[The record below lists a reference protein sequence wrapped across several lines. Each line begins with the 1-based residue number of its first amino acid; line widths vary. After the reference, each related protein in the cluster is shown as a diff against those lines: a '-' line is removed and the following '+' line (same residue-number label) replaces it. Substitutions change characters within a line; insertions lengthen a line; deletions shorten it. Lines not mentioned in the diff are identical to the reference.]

1 VTRLPKK
8 AFNLDVL
15 WDKLKWTD
23 RMQVCSSSRRWAVPH
38 QADPGS
44 TACRLSRGDDS
55 CPLTLR
61 SGTADGPTRYTS
73 YTTYMY
79 LPRPY
84 LTPKTTYGA

>member
-1 VTRLPKK
+1 MPWGDDFAYNAMPVALPP
-8 AFNLDVL
+8 
-15 WDKLKWTD
+15 
-23 RMQVCSSSRRWAVPH
+23 PH
-38 QADPGS
+38 D
-44 TACRLSRGDDS
+44 ACGDDS